1 MANRLRSKASH
12 GWSKR
17 TCFYFLILC
26 IFYFHNSEICLSVLF
41 LLLYFSFPFSHR
53 LVWCVMR
60 KRRKKRKIKKSRKK
74 YKEIRDEENI
84 CLSFI
89 IFTTFPTL
97 TSHLLLWKISLQK
110 MEEVCVEGKLVKIRK
125 PNISFSLS
133 QFLISIFIF
142 QSLFAGLLETN
153 PAAENRLGKWRLTEI
168 GDQEI
173 FNFLISIF
181 CYVCL
186 SLLLLILVS
195 QAQT

>member
-1 MANRLRSKASH
+1 
-12 GWSKR
+12 
-17 TCFYFLILC
+17 
-26 IFYFHNSEICLSVLF
+26 
-41 LLLYFSFPFSHR
+41 
-53 LVWCVMR
+53 
-60 KRRKKRKIKKSRKK
+60 
-74 YKEIRDEENI
+74 
-84 CLSFI
+84 
-89 IFTTFPTL
+89 
-97 TSHLLLWKISLQK
+97 